1 MRIAVGMLMCLG
13 GLSAAWAND
22 PSPSNPAVAPSQ
34 QPATDQGK
42 SAPAPDGAA
51 ATAPAAA
58 STTLPTPN
66 AASPPAAVTATTN
79 KTENAPTPAAA
90 PASAA
95 AQSAKKTDLT
105 ADEKNYLSHGYKL
118 QIRGGQ
124 KYFCRSEAQ
133 LGTRFATTT
142 CRTAE
147 QMAATRQ
154 NSKDFTSEMER
165 PSGNTPGR

>member
-13 GLSAAWAND
+13 GLSAAWANEP
-22 PSPSNPAVAPSQ
+22 PSPS
-34 QPATDQGK
+34 
-42 SAPAPDGAA
+42 
-51 ATAPAAA
+51 PAAA
-58 STTLPTPN
+58 PTQQPTTADQGNPPPGGAPSTAPG
-66 AASPPAAVTATTN
+66 AASSATTAPTGMSAPPAIASKSEHAPTAT
-79 KTENAPTPAAA
+79 AA

-95 AQSAKKTDLT
+95 AQSAKTTELS

-124 KYFCRSEAQ
+124 KYFCRSETDT
-133 LGTRFATTT
+133 GSHFASTT

-154 NSKDFTSEMER
+154 NSKDFTSGMER
-165 PSGNTPGR
+165 SSGNRPGN